1 MITGHL
7 RATGRLCRGM
17 ILPGVV
23 PLVATDRTMRVP
35 DLAVTCASTESDMVA
50 ALQSPIFIIEGLSPG
65 RCQQTCINVDL
76 LRRGP
81 DGEWRPTHQ
90 ALIEGVFTPW
100 IMGFEMPLCDASR
113 TTALAGSRPRLAA
126 TPRRPYDRPTQTAD
140 REARCVGGSMAG
152 DSITLSPALAVQA
165 AILAR
170 PATVERRMA
179 DAIRALAID
188 AVEAAGSGH
197 PGMPMGM
204 ADVATALWSRVLR
217 FDAADPRWADRDR
230 FVLSA
235 GHGSMLLY
243 ALLYLTGHAGME
255 LDRLQRFRRLD
266 SAAAGHPLHGEH
278 PAIEATT
285 GPLGQG
291 LATGVGMAL
300 AERMAAARFGRSLV
314 DHRTWVM
321 CSDGDLMEGVS
332 TEAAALAGHLRLEK
346 LTVLW
351 DDNNISIDGDTALAC
366 SADTL
371 KRFSS
376 MGWATKRIDG
386 HDPHAIQSALSLAVR
401 SKKPTLIACRTVIGF
416 AAPTKAGTM
425 ACHGRP
431 LGASE
436 SDAAKQALDWPHAP
450 FTVPPDL
457 LARWAAAGSRGTAGR
472 RAWLK
477 RLANHPLRAEF
488 ERVTAGR
495 LPEGWQ
501 EPMAALRTTLA
512 EQRPTEATRVS
523 SRRALERL
531 VASLPEL
538 VGGSADVT
546 DSTLTHVPGMTDVTP
561 GSFAGRYIHYGVREH
576 AMAAAANGMALH
588 GGTIGYVGT
597 FLAFSD
603 YMRPALRLAALMHQR
618 VIHVLTHDSIGVG
631 EDGPTHQPVEQLAA
645 LRAMPGVH
653 VLRPADAVETVEC
666 WELAIRRAD
675 GPTLLILSRQPV
687 PAVRL
692 DGAENRSAR
701 GGYVLA
707 EAEGPRRAT
716 LIATGSEVAL
726 AIEARR
732 ALAAE
737 GIGVA
742 VVSLPCWELFALQSD
757 EYRAGVL
764 GQAPRFGIEAACG
777 FGWERWLGSDG
788 LFIGMTGYG
797 ASAPA
802 ADLFRH
808 FGITP
813 DAITTAVRKRL
824 TITEGA

>member
-1 MITGHL
+1 
-7 RATGRLCRGM
+7 
-17 ILPGVV
+17 
-23 PLVATDRTMRVP
+23 
-35 DLAVTCASTESDMVA
+35 
-50 ALQSPIFIIEGLSPG
+50 
-65 RCQQTCINVDL
+65 
-76 LRRGP
+76 
-81 DGEWRPTHQ
+81 
-90 ALIEGVFTPW
+90 
-100 IMGFEMPLCDASR
+100 
-113 TTALAGSRPRLAA
+113 
-126 TPRRPYDRPTQTAD
+126 
-140 REARCVGGSMAG
+140 MAG
-152 DSITLSPALAVQA
+152 DSTFDIAPALAIQA

-188 AVEAAGSGH
+188 AVEQAGSGH

-204 ADVATALWSRVLR
+204 ADVATALWSRTLK
-217 FDAADPRWADRDR
+217 FDATDPSWPDRDR

-243 ALLYLTGHAGME
+243 ALMHLTGHAGME
-255 LDRLQRFRRLD
+255 LEQLQRFRRLD
-266 SAAAGHPLHGEH
+266 SAAAGHPLQSEH

-291 LATGVGMAL
+291 LATAVGMAL
-300 AERMAAARFGRSLV
+300 AERMMAARFGRSLV

-321 CSDGDLMEGVS
+321 CSDGDLMEGIS
-332 TEAAALAGHLRLEK
+332 YETCALAGHLRLEK

-351 DDNNISIDGDTALAC
+351 DDNNVSIDGDTALAC

-371 KRFSS
+371 KRFAA

-386 HDPHAIQSALSLAVR
+386 HDPHAIQAALSLALR

-416 AAPTKAGTM
+416 AAPTKAGTRD
-425 ACHGRP
+425 CHGRP
-431 LGASE
+431 LGPSE
-436 SDAAKQALDWPHAP
+436 SDQAKQALDWPHAP
-450 FTVPPDL
+450 FVVPPDL
-457 LARWAAAGSRGTAGR
+457 MARWAAVGTRSTVARRG
-472 RAWLK
+472 WLK
-477 RLANHPLRAEF
+477 RLNNHPLRTEF
-488 ERVTAGR
+488 ERVLARR
-495 LPEGWQ
+495 LPELWR
-501 EPMAALRTTLA
+501 EPMAALRASLA
-512 EQRPTEATRVS
+512 EERPTEPTRVS
-523 SRRALERL
+523 SQRALERL
-531 VASLPEL
+531 VAGVPEL
-538 VGGSADVT
+538 VGGSADVK
-546 DSTLTHVPGMTDVTP
+546 DSTLTHVPGMGIVTP
-561 GSFAGRYIHYGVREH
+561 GSFAGRYVHFGVREH
-576 AMAAAANGMALH
+576 AMAAALNGIALH
-588 GGTIGYVGT
+588 GGCVPYAGT

-603 YMRPALRLAALMHQR
+603 YMRPALRLAAMMRQR

-631 EDGPTHQPVEQLAA
+631 EDGPTHQPIEQLAA

-675 GPTLLILSRQPV
+675 GPSLLVLSRQPV
-687 PAVRL
+687 PALRT

-726 AIEARR
+726 AVVARDM
-732 ALAAE
+732 LAAE
-737 GIGVA
+737 GMAVA

-764 GQAPRFGIEAACG
+764 GQAPRFGVEAACG
-777 FGWERWLGSDG
+777 FGWERWIGTDG
-788 LFIGMTGYG
+788 TFIGMTGYG

-813 DAITTAVRKRL
+813 DAITTAVRRKL
-824 TITEGA
+824 TQTGA